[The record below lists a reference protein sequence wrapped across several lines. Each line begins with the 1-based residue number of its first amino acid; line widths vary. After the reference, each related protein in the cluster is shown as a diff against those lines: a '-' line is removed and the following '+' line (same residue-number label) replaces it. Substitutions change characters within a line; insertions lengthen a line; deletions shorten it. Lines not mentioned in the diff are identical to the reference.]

1 MRSPNHTIIGHF
13 IALRA
18 REKITSHF
26 APPIHPARLRYSSSN
41 WPCQSFVVV
50 PCRTGASTPQIWGF
64 ILAQTLILVLGCAT
78 RPADDDKSER
88 VVPSPDRATSPI
100 EITDTFGHVVKLEKP
115 AQRIASLAPGFTE
128 ILFAIGCKDRIKIR
142 DNWSDFPS
150 DATALPAVDG
160 LEPSPAIIAGY
171 DPDLVLLCFK
181 DARCLESFDQIGL
194 PVAMME
200 PKTFA
205 QVAEDITKL
214 GVLCG
219 REEQARELAARMLRV
234 KDEVSRAT
242 KGTDHRPLVYVELDG
257 SDPSRPWTAGPGSFI
272 DELLTLAGGRNVAS
286 DAGSSYAQVTAESII
301 RSDPDVV
308 LLLENKDVDPATAV
322 EMMKNRS
329 GWSRMS
335 AIRQGRIISG
345 LDRDLLSRPG
355 PRLAEGLRLLH
366 RALHRDG
373 KTR

>member
-1 MRSPNHTIIGHF
+1 MRSPNHTMIGPF
-13 IALRA
+13 IAL
-18 REKITSHF
+18 
-26 APPIHPARLRYSSSN
+26 
-41 WPCQSFVVV
+41 
-50 PCRTGASTPQIWGF
+50 
-64 ILAQTLILVLGCAT
+64 ILAFGCAT
-78 RPADDDKSER
+78 RPTDDDKRER

-100 EITDTFGHVVKLEKP
+100 EITDTYGHVVKLEKP

-128 ILFAIGCKDRIKIR
+128 ILFAIGCQDQIKIR
-142 DNWSDFPS
+142 DNWSNFPI

-160 LEPSPAIIAGY
+160 LEPSPSIIAGY

-181 DARCLESFDQIGL
+181 DARSLKSFDQIGL

-205 QVAEDITKL
+205 QVTEDIAKL

-219 REEQARELAARMLRV
+219 QEERARELAAEMLRV
-234 KDEVSRAT
+234 KDEVSRAL
-242 KGTDHRPLVYVELDG
+242 KGTDYRPLVYVELDG
-257 SDPSRPWTAGPGSFI
+257 SDPARPWTAGPGSFI
-272 DELLTLAGGRNVAS
+272 DELLILAGGRNVAS

-308 LLLENKDVDPATAV
+308 LLLGNKDVDPATTA
-322 EMMKNRS
+322 EMMKNRT

-335 AIRQGRIISG
+335 AIRQGRIISD

-355 PRLAEGLRLLH
+355 PRLADGLRLLH
-366 RALHRDG
+366 LALHRDG
-373 KTR
+373 KAR

>member
-1 MRSPNHTIIGHF
+1 MRSPSHTIIGHF
-13 IALRA
+13 IA
-18 REKITSHF
+18 
-26 APPIHPARLRYSSSN
+26 
-41 WPCQSFVVV
+41 FV
-50 PCRTGASTPQIWGF
+50 
-64 ILAQTLILVLGCAT
+64 LVLGCAT
-78 RPADDDKSER
+78 QPADDGKPEQID
-88 VVPSPDRATSPI
+88 PSPKKEGATSSI
-100 EITDTFGHVVKLEKP
+100 EITDTYGHVVKLEKP
-115 AQRIASLAPGFTE
+115 AERIASLAPGFTE
-128 ILFAIGCKDRIKIR
+128 ILFAIGCKERIKIR

-150 DATALPAVDG
+150 DAAALPAVDG
-160 LEPSPAIIAGY
+160 LEPSPVIIAGY
-171 DPDLVLLCFK
+171 DPDLVLLCFN
-181 DARCLESFDQIGL
+181 DAQSLKSFDQIGL

-205 QVAEDITKL
+205 QVAEDIAKL

-219 REEQARELAARMLRV
+219 REEQARKLATNMLRV
-234 KDEVSRAT
+234 KNEVVRAT
-242 KGTDHRPLVYVELDG
+242 EGSEHRPSVYVELDG
-257 SDPSRPWTAGPGSFI
+257 SDPARPWTAGPGSFI

-308 LLLENKDVDPATAV
+308 LLLENKDVDSATAV
-322 EMMKNRS
+322 EIMKNRS

-335 AIRQGRIISG
+335 AIKQGRIISG

-366 RALHRDG
+366 DALHRDG

>member
-1 MRSPNHTIIGHF
+1 MRSPNHTQIGHF
-13 IALRA
+13 IAL
-18 REKITSHF
+18 
-26 APPIHPARLRYSSSN
+26 
-41 WPCQSFVVV
+41 V
-50 PCRTGASTPQIWGF
+50 
-64 ILAQTLILVLGCAT
+64 LVLGCAT
-78 RPADDDKSER
+78 RPADDGKSEH
-88 VVPSPDRATSPI
+88 VDPSSDRTTSHI
-100 EITDTFGHVVKLEKP
+100 EITDTYGHVVKLEKP

-128 ILFAIGCKDRIKIR
+128 ILFAIGCQDQITIR
-142 DNWSDFPS
+142 DNWSDFPT

-181 DARCLESFDQIGL
+181 DARSQKSFDQIGL

-200 PKTFA
+200 PGTFA
-205 QVAEDITKL
+205 QVAEDISKL

-219 REEQARELAARMLRV
+219 QENRARELASKMLQV
-234 KDEVSRAT
+234 KDEVSRAV
-242 KGTDHRPLVYVELDG
+242 KETDHRPLVYVELDG
-257 SDPSRPWTAGPGSFI
+257 SDPARPWTVGPGSFI

-286 DAGSSYAQVTAESII
+286 DAGSPYAQVTAESII

-308 LLLENKDVDPATAV
+308 LLLGNKDVDPVTAV
-322 EMMKNRS
+322 EMIKKRT

-335 AIRQGRIISG
+335 AIRHGRIISD

-355 PRLAEGLRLLH
+355 PRLAEGLVLLH

-373 KTR
+373 ETK